1 MESYLTEWEQ
11 KALENVLSKAF
22 DARETKA
29 LVQVLDWVVKT
40 RDEAMKEGMRK
51 IEAAIQ
57 RLAEAQARTEEAVR
71 KLEEAQARTEEAVRK
86 LAEAQARTEERVSGL
101 EAAMQKLA
109 EAQAKADERLTG
121 LEAAMQKLA
130 EAQAKADERL
140 TGLEAAMQKLAE
152 AQARTD
158 KALQKLA
165 RQVGGLSDTVGG
177 DIEDIAYIVLHDV
190 LKREYGWQ
198 VGVLERSW
206 QTWDKKPEEVNVFG
220 KAIDPARP
228 EQPIWIIGEAK
239 HNITLRE
246 VERFAQQVERAR
258 RHLKGEIFPVCF
270 CYRAR
275 PEVQEMIRKAG
286 LRLVFSYGRLA

>member
-11 KALENVLSKAF
+11 KALENVLNKAF
-22 DARETKA
+22 DAPATEA
-29 LVQVLDWVVKT
+29 LVKALDWVAKT
-40 RDEAMKEGMRK
+40 RNEAMKEGMRR

-57 RLAEAQARTEEAVR
+57 KLGEAQARTEETVKKLGEAQARTEETVKKLGEAQARTEEAVK
-71 KLEEAQARTEEAVRK
+71 KLGEAQVK
-86 LAEAQARTEERVSGL
+86 
-101 EAAMQKLA
+101 
-109 EAQAKADERLTG
+109 
-121 LEAAMQKLA
+121 
-130 EAQAKADERL
+130 
-140 TGLEAAMQKLAE
+140 
-152 AQARTD
+152 TD

-198 VGVLERSW
+198 VGVLERAW
-206 QTWDKKPEEVNVFG
+206 QIWDKEPEEVNVFG
-220 KAIDPARP
+220 KAADPVRP
-228 EQPIWIIGEAK
+228 EQPIWIVGEAK
-239 HNITLRE
+239 HNLTLKE
-246 VERFAQQVERAR
+246 VERFARQVERAR
-258 RHLKGEIFPVCF
+258 RRLKGEIFPVCF

>member
-1 MESYLTEWEQ
+1 M
-11 KALENVLSKAF
+11 ENVLSKAF

-130 EAQAKADERL
+130 EAQA
-140 TGLEAAMQKLAE
+140 
-152 AQARTD
+152 RTD

-198 VGVLERSW
+198 VGVLERTW

-220 KAIDPARP
+220 KAVDPARP

-239 HNITLRE
+239 HNLTLKE
-246 VERFAQQVERAR
+246 VERFARQVERAR

>member
-71 KLEEAQARTEEAVRK
+71 KL
-86 LAEAQARTEERVSGL
+86 
-101 EAAMQKLA
+101 
-109 EAQAKADERLTG
+109 
-121 LEAAMQKLA
+121 
-130 EAQAKADERL
+130 
-140 TGLEAAMQKLAE
+140 AE

-158 KALQKLA
+158 QALQKLA

-198 VGVLERSW
+198 VGVLERTW
-206 QTWDKKPEEVNVFG
+206 QTWDKKPEEVNIFG

-239 HNITLRE
+239 HNLTLKE
-246 VERFAQQVERAR
+246 VERFARQVERAR

-270 CYRAR
+270 CSRAR
-275 PEVQEMIRKAG
+275 PEVQELIRKSG
-286 LRLVFSYGRLA
+286 LRLVFSSGRLA

>member
-71 KLEEAQARTEEAVRK
+71 KL
-86 LAEAQARTEERVSGL
+86 AEAQARTEERVS
-101 EAAMQKLA
+101 
-109 EAQAKADERLTG
+109 
-121 LEAAMQKLA
+121 
-130 EAQAKADERL
+130 
-140 TGLEAAMQKLAE
+140 GLEAAMQKLAE

-198 VGVLERSW
+198 VGVLERAW

-220 KAIDPARP
+220 KAVDPARP
-228 EQPIWIIGEAK
+228 GQPIWIIGEAK

-246 VERFAQQVERAR
+246 VERFARQVERAR

>member
-1 MESYLTEWEQ
+1 MKSYLTEWEQ
-11 KALENVLSKAF
+11 KALENVLNKAF
-22 DARETKA
+22 GNRETET

-51 IEAAIQ
+51 VEAAIQ
-57 RLAEAQARTEEAVR
+57 RLGEAQARTEEAVK
-71 KLEEAQARTEEAVRK
+71 KLG
-86 LAEAQARTEERVSGL
+86 EAQARTEERVGGL

-109 EAQAKADERLTG
+109 EAQAKADERLTS
-121 LEAAMQKLA
+121 
-130 EAQAKADERL
+130 
-140 TGLEAAMQKLAE
+140 LEAAMQKLAE

-158 KALQKLA
+158 KSLQKLA

-198 VGVLERSW
+198 VGVLERTW

-220 KAIDPARP
+220 KAVDPARP
-228 EQPIWIIGEAK
+228 GQPIWIIGEAK
-239 HNITLRE
+239 HNITLAE
-246 VERFAQQVERAR
+246 TERFARQVERAR

-275 PEVQEMIRKAG
+275 PEVQELIRNSG
-286 LRLVFSYGRLA
+286 LRLVFSYGRLV